1 MNNTYYSKY
10 IKYKTKYINLKLGG
24 ALLPDNSITKYSCN
38 NNILD
43 NEICI
48 PDETGLYVTYDDCIN
63 KCTNEWKRYYKII
76 YQNLLQYLEMDTL
89 AQEEKMQNLKSDFIK
104 LIDETHKVYTRSSTT
119 EKLIIKYNIRFI
131 ISIISI
137 FFDISDLNAII
148 DTVDFHKER
157 LFAKTGFYYE
167 EECYTNNLDL
177 FYKEYNNLYKTKK
190 SRFFYQS
197 NLVNISILLKCY
209 NDDCITKIKT
219 PNKYYKKLLDDYNSD
234 LSHISDI
241 FQKNKTR
248 LVKLL
253 LLAYEDFN
261 YDKIKLFYKEYLV
274 FYYNAFR
281 KFEMVILKSSDKYT
295 EFQKLLDIIDESS
308 PTDDNCIV
316 YLSCILSS
324 EEKFFKFNTTRIL
337 IGYLGMRENPD
348 DFYDSID
355 NITHD
360 LTTIHNQYKCKK
372 EIISNKNLINAQNML
387 IKLYNFY
394 NDNNDIINP
403 ILKFLHNHLYESD
416 LSCPEFGNI
425 INIYTLILSLQGRHM
440 RELLLDLIDKYTEQH
455 KEQKK
460 DDHQDIDDIR
470 KLIEYKT
477 KIIDVFRLRSKSHI
491 SDILTSFMND
501 DKILFEKL
509 FSDIDRSIYSLF
521 ERISLY
527 KSKIKSL
534 TIISSI
540 ADEDYHPLLIEY
552 IKKNYKLE
560 DPIINLT
567 KFLLNEYKENIIAIG
582 PAYYNNIKK
591 ICLNDIL

>member
-1 MNNTYYSKY
+1 
-10 IKYKTKYINLKLGG
+10 L
-24 ALLPDNSITKYSCN
+24 
-38 NNILD
+38 
-43 NEICI
+43 
-48 PDETGLYVTYDDCIN
+48 
-63 KCTNEWKRYYKII
+63 
-76 YQNLLQYLEMDTL
+76 
-89 AQEEKMQNLKSDFIK
+89 
-104 LIDETHKVYTRSSTT
+104 
-119 EKLIIKYNIRFI
+119 
-131 ISIISI
+131 
-137 FFDISDLNAII
+137 
-148 DTVDFHKER
+148 R
-157 LFAKTGFYYE
+157 LFARTGFYYE

-209 NDDCITKIKT
+209 NDNCITKIKT

-241 FQKNKTR
+241 FQKNKTK

-253 LLAYEDFN
+253 LFAYEDFN

-281 KFEMVILKSSDKYT
+281 KFEMVILKSTNKYT

-348 DFYDSID
+348 YFYDSID

-372 EIISNKNLINAQNML
+372 ETISNKNLINAQNML

-403 ILKFLHNHLYESD
+403 ILKFLHNHLYEND
-416 LSCPEFGNI
+416 LCCPDFGNI

-440 RELLLDLIDKYTEQH
+440 RDLLFDLIDKYTEKYTEQYTEQH

-460 DDHQDIDDIR
+460 DDHQYLDDIR

-477 KIIDVFRLRSKSHI
+477 KIIDAFRLGSKSHI
-491 SDILTSFMND
+491 SDILRSFMND

-527 KSKIKSL
+527 KSKTKPL

-567 KFLLNEYKENIIAIG
+567 KFLLNEYKENIMAIG